1 MSNIKYF
8 PHTLAHNKFKIKS
21 VAYGYV
27 DCEARIAK
35 MCRLCEFAIPDL
47 VWNVPHTILTEPG
60 FLVAAD
66 HRCDLHL
73 LMYVDVR
80 ILCVVTL
87 PCRHG
92 VSSILFLAPISWH
105 DRLPYMQET
114 QPSNF
119 DSLKALAKIIAPTFW
134 LYWWRL
140 CSCSLIS
147 LILFSTFCVFF
158 FLFFFDGN
166 NINFSMTSQLC
177 AWCEM
182 IHVCTLFISK
192 SSWLCRLT
200 WYLLHLYIPMYWYCT
215 YINCGNREMCRF
227 GA

>member
-158 FLFFFDGN
+158 FLFFLME
-166 NINFSMTSQLC
+166 ITLIL
-177 AWCEM
+177 AWHHNYVHDVKWFM
-182 IHVCTLFISK
+182 YAHSLFLNLHDYADSLGTYSTFIYQ
-192 SSWLCRLT
+192 CIGIVLT
-200 WYLLHLYIPMYWYCT
+200 
-215 YINCGNREMCRF
+215 
-227 GA
+227 